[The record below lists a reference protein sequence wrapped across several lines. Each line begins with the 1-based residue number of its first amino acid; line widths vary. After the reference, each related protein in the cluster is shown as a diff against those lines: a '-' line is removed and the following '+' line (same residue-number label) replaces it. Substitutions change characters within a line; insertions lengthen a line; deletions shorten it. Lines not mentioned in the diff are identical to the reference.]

1 MKFLIKDSIDIKEK
15 EDLEK
20 MGLYCYDLR
29 ESDTGDEIANVE
41 KKVFVNK
48 VGNMITNEKI
58 DFEKIQNGFVNYFDF
73 GMKNEQVHSIDEL
86 LSKSKTREQKIHK
99 KNMSRER

>member
-29 ESDTGDEIANVE
+29 ESDMGEEVANIE
-41 KKVFVNK
+41 KSVFVNK
-48 VGNMITNEKI
+48 VGNMVTN
-58 DFEKIQNGFVNYFDF
+58 
-73 GMKNEQVHSIDEL
+73 L
-86 LSKSKTREQKIHK
+86 T
-99 KNMSRER
+99 